1 MHRSAAEAYLPMRG
15 LADTYQAATVRA
27 KEPRLRA
34 EALALQGH
42 IAGLTPQLAREVNSE
57 ETPALAQQGHKAW
70 IATGGRHGRL
80 TLDPA
85 EDRLGASGSG

>member
-1 MHRSAAEAYLPMRG
+1 MRG

-42 IAGLTPQLAREVNSE
+42 IAGLTPQLAREVKAE
-57 ETPALAQQGHKAW
+57 ETPALAQQGHKTW
-70 IATGGRHGRL
+70 IAAGAMADPRL
-80 TLDPA
+80 TLL
-85 EDRLGASGSG
+85 RIVSGPRAQS